1 MTTPPAVQAE
11 LDGEFARSHHS
22 SNLVNVPPMI
32 LGGCRFNDEPVA
44 LHIAGVQEFNR
55 GAFEMFAE
63 AETPAEAADAFE
75 NYMHAAFGTDPEQR
89 DQSGARRRFRSSYLR
104 LLRGWAYDANSP
116 EGAVLKGWVES
127 RFGLLPTF
135 HKQPID
141 AVSSGVWAAYVTEKM
156 STRFHDN
163 SIYAQLDLLY
173 EFGQWQQRRFGTG
186 DSHLTLY
193 RGTNDFTEHRIIE
206 RTDRRTMV
214 VLLNNVVSFTHD
226 REIAECFGDYILR
239 ARVPY
244 PKILFDNALLPRHP
258 LKAEGEYLV
267 IGGEYRVSVDYG

>member
-75 NYMHAAFGTDPEQR
+75 NYMHAAFGIDPEQR

-163 SIYAQLDLLY
+163 SIYARWSFCSTTSSRSRTTARLPNVSATTF
-173 EFGQWQQRRFGTG
+173 FGPA
-186 DSHLTLY
+186 S
-193 RGTNDFTEHRIIE
+193 
-206 RTDRRTMV
+206 RT
-214 VLLNNVVSFTHD
+214 
-226 REIAECFGDYILR
+226 
-239 ARVPY
+239 
-244 PKILFDNALLPRHP
+244 PRSCSTTPCCHAIP
-258 LKAEGEYLV
+258 
-267 IGGEYRVSVDYG
+267 